1 MRVRREGSCGSGTHE
16 LDVRELKDLGQHGRG
31 EQRSVL
37 DGHVVGVIASVL
49 IRDANLPEEGVGR
62 LAHDHGAEKLA
73 AEPGTTTG
81 GDIGLDDGDLQ
92 VRAGFREAVG
102 GGETAAASAD
112 NDNVALGVLV
122 KIGEV
127 AAGHLAGDLALAD
140 GPEAEVTPLAGH
152 LLDRSLGLDSTG
164 DRDARGMRDGAQLGS
179 DLTVVGRLGVDS
191 DGGHFVGR
199 GL

>member
-1 MRVRREGSCGSGTHE
+1 MRVSGGGWCGSGTHE
-16 LDVRELKDLGQHGRG
+16 LHVRELEDLGQHGRG
-31 EQRSVL
+31 EQRRVL
-37 DGHVVGVIASVL
+37 DGDIVRVLASVL
-49 IRDANLPEEGVGR
+49 IRHTDLPEEGVGR
-62 LAHDHGAEKLA
+62 LAHDHGAEELA
-73 AEPGTTTG
+73 TEPSTATR

-92 VRAGFREAVG
+92 VRAGLREAVG

-122 KIGEV
+122 KVGEV
-127 AAGHLAGDLALAD
+127 AAGHLTGDLALAD
-140 GPEAEVTPLAGH
+140 GPEAEVTPLASH
-152 LLDRSLGLDSTG
+152 LLDCSLGLDSTS
-164 DRDARGMRDGAQLGS
+164 DRDTRGMRDGAQLGS